1 MLRGILTKLG
11 LASWVSDFFLWHH
24 HLDYGWISGWWEQ
37 ISVSFIGWFLREG
50 GFCELPLPSS
60 FFGGFWCRG
69 WAQEFVQ
76 SVFFYSCLKFKE
88 GRILRTTSP
97 FPIIRQEIPGG
108 GEGWGVF
115 HKCFLIRVWNFKE
128 GRILRTTSPF
138 PIIRQEIPEGCEG
151 WGVVHNC
158 TPWQVQQL
166 ILFF

>member
-1 MLRGILTKLG
+1 MAFWL
-11 LASWVSDFFLWHH
+11 SWDWPVGSVIFFC
-24 HLDYGWISGWWEQ
+24 DIIIWIM
-37 ISVSFIGWFLREG
+37 G
-50 GFCELPLPSS
+50 GSAAGGNKYRYPLLV
-60 FFGGFWCRG
+60 GFWER
-69 WAQEFVQ
+69 ED
-76 SVFFYSCLKFKE
+76 SVNYLSLPRSLVGFDVGGGHRNLFNLFFFYSCLKFKE

-151 WGVVHNC
+151 WGVFHNC